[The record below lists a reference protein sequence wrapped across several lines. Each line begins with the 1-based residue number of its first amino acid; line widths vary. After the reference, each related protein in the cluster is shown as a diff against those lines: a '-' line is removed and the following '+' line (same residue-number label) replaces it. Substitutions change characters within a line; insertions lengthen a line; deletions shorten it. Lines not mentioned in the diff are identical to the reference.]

1 MYNLS
6 IYANI
11 FVIFYAF
18 SEKNPNNISKEDYQK
33 LYKTAKNN
41 VKLKECENLSLKQE
55 VGLNNINKY
64 LFLRGCLYN
73 ICFLSQIHE
82 QHR

>member
-64 LFLRGCLYN
+64 
-73 ICFLSQIHE
+73 
-82 QHR
+82 